1 MKLSNTLLN
10 KLKLA
15 IKIRTVVSL
24 KIWSNALD
32 DSNDE
37 NSFPHKLLLTN
48 IQVWRLQKIFVNN
61 SSANKKLSK
70 PQWHKI
76 RESGI
81 FR

>member
-10 KLKLA
+10 KLKLG
-15 IKIRTVVSL
+15 IKIRTEVSL
-24 KIWSNALD
+24 KIWSNILD
-32 DSNDE
+32 HSNDE

-48 IQVWRLQKIFVNN
+48 IQVWRLQKVFVNN

-70 PQWHKI
+70 SQWHKV
-76 RESGI
+76 RESGY